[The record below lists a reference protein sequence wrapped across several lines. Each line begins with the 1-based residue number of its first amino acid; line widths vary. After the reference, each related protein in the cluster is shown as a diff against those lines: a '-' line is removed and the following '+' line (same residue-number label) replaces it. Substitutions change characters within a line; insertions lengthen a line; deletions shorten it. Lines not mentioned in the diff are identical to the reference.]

1 MTSREKEKAQNYFQ
15 RDNPIYI
22 GYEKSELKPYL
33 IHIWGPF
40 VSREQE
46 IVPEKNTPPDDTA
59 LIFAHNAQQ
68 ANDLGYFFSVK
79 TAGQI
84 DLITYFLNYQVI
96 QIIPNQPFV
105 VTDYDELIE
114 FHEGWLLDLEGIGAK
129 VDDDFDY
136 ESTDQHIYTVEIYK
150 TSVLTDLSMK
160 DLENR
165 KPDTALYVSA
175 ANSQDANSLALIW
188 AEVLEIIDPDNE
200 TIETKIIEPKL
211 PIGFWNPIIKFEE

>member
-1 MTSREKEKAQNYFQ
+1 MTSQAKEKAQNYFQ
-15 RDNPIYI
+15 RGNQIDN
-22 GYEKSELKPYL
+22 GYEESELKPYL

-40 VSREQE
+40 ISREQE
-46 IVPEKNTPPDDTA
+46 IVPDKDTPPDDTT
-59 LIFAHNAQQ
+59 LIFAYNAQQ

-79 TAGQI
+79 TTGQNE
-84 DLITYFLNYQVI
+84 LIAYFLNYQVI

-105 VTDYDELIE
+105 VTDYDELIK
-114 FHEGWLLDLEGIGAK
+114 FQEGWLLDLAGIGAK

-136 ESTDQHIYTVEIYK
+136 ESTNQHIYTVEIYK
-150 TSVLTDLSMK
+150 TSVSTDPLMK
-160 DLENR
+160 DLENK

-175 ANSQDANSLALIW
+175 ANTQDANSLALIW

-200 TIETKIIEPKL
+200 TIETRIIEPKL